1 MILRLEGTAIA
12 CMKFLSWITGT
23 WHLKPNGLCHCLFVQ
38 NYTVGVISK
47 VKELFER
54 HYNSKQLSSSSPG
67 DLIGTVSVMIRVKEI
82 FEGHNNLI
90 SGFNIFLQK
99 GYEIALDN
107 DEALP
112 QEKTVECQEA
122 ISFVK
127 KIKIRFQNDVH
138 IYKAF
143 LDIWNMYWNE
153 HKDIIEVYSE
163 ISSLFNGHLDLL
175 DEFRRFLLEA
185 AYLSA
190 EHVGM

>member
-47 VKELFER
+47 VKELFEG
-54 HYNSKQLSSSSPG
+54 HYNLKQLSSSSPG